1 MSILDDADLPQL
13 QSIQLEGRALAGDGR
28 RERRGSG
35 KAPYNWDNTLTMKR
49 ETYGTTANE

>member
-1 MSILDDADLPQL
+1 MSIPDDADLPQL

-49 ETYGTTANE
+49 ETYGTTASE